1 MPNKSENE
9 FGKLVLEFVWVVFA
23 FVVVINTTFFKKPL
37 NLYTY
42 ALSIKI
48 LLGISVILL
57 FLKALWRQNKLN

>member
-23 FVVVINTTFFKKPL
+23 FVVVINIAFFKKPL

-42 ALSIKI
+42 TLSIKV